1 MWRRSTPR
9 GSRGKAD
16 GNRSLTLRSRLCLTH
31 GRLSH
36 CALSLKRGGRASRD
50 RAFPSTP
57 GRASAIA
64 CDAFAG
70 EPQALGNGAT
80 ARVQDAALDG
90 HPVQAQIVEQV
101 VQQALAAT
109 RDDAL
114 TPVALLDPVADVA
127 IAVGPVDWVAA
138 DRAGESAVD
147 PEAALWPAAAGELL
161 AHLHDEVPQ
170 VVGRR
175 REIHPRQPLAQVSA
189 IAFHHGED
197 RLGIGDFE

>member
-1 MWRRSTPR
+1 MVRSEERRIYFFLMIRRPPRSTLFPYTTLF
-9 GSRGKAD
+9 
-16 GNRSLTLRSRLCLTH
+16 RSVS
-31 GRLSH
+31 
-36 CALSLKRGGRASRD
+36 
-50 RAFPSTP
+50 
-57 GRASAIA
+57 SAAGAPVVIEHSPAHQVEPAIVDPLAVA

-80 ARVQDAALDG
+80 ARVQGAALDG

-138 DRAGESAVD
+138 AG
-147 PEAALWPAAAGELL
+147 AG
-161 AHLHDEVPQ
+161 LH
-170 VVGRR
+170 
-175 REIHPRQPLAQVSA
+175 A
-189 IAFHHGED
+189 
-197 RLGIGDFE
+197 